1 MHLFTRRDQREY
13 RELTDRLA
21 RAEAEASYLR
31 GLVKQANIKVVELQ
45 SIIGN
50 NE

>member
-21 RAEAEASYLR
+21 RAEAEVSYLR
-31 GLVKQANIKVVELQ
+31 GLVKMANEKVVELQ
-45 SIIGN
+45 GIIGN
-50 NE
+50 GK